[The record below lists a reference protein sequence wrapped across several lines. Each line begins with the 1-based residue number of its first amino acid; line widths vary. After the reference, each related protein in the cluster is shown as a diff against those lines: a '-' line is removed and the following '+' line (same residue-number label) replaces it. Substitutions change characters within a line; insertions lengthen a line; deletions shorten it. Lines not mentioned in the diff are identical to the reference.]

1 LKAVAL
7 VVMVW
12 LSVVS
17 VHAADIEGQV
27 SVRVARNNANA
38 VVYIDKIP
46 GKRFTPP
53 AEPVKL
59 DQINLTFVPHV
70 LPVLVGTTV
79 AFPNSD
85 EIRHNVFSPGPLSKF
100 DLGSYP
106 RKQVR
111 YQVFDKPGAVTLLCN
126 VHVEMSAFVIVTE
139 TPYFAVTDAAGKYKL
154 KDVPPGK
161 YVLKVWHERA
171 RPSSVEIVVGESGI
185 VTAPLI
191 DLKK

>member
-1 LKAVAL
+1 VAL